1 MPHSDSKPNIEDTL
15 HSFWGFRSLRDFQ
28 KGPVEDLIAGRDVIA
43 LLPTGG
49 GKSLCFQLPSLV
61 RGGLCIVISPL
72 IALMEDQTNQLKLI
86 GARAAFIS
94 GNLGKDGIDR
104 VLENAR
110 VGGLEFLYMSPE
122 RLKDP
127 MFIARAD
134 KLDVRTIA
142 IDEAHCI
149 SQWGH
154 DFRPEFRNI
163 QTLKQ
168 HYPNAA
174 IGAYTATATNEVLH
188 DIASQLGLEKASLH
202 KASMRRPNLSYEVST
217 WGDTEAEILQ
227 FAQSTTPHESGLV
240 YVKTRNEADRWAKR
254 LTSIGLNATS
264 FHAGLEPNVKQKRQ
278 RDWISNKIAVMACTS
293 AFGMGIDKP
302 DVRWIIHVGAP
313 SNLESYIQESGR
325 AGRDGKP
332 ARCLL
337 FQGDQERLKA
347 EENIHAQ
354 FPSRDIIC
362 DIYQALANQGRVA
375 IGDTPNEPT
384 EFDLKM
390 TVQNKPYSTVQVL
403 SSLKILE
410 RAQLISLKDKKRSK
424 LGRLRWLGG
433 HNRILNESNHPNE
446 VVADWLMRT
455 LTDDSPF
462 NTSAKQIG
470 NELGLGEKVV
480 AMALSTLDAQGRI
493 EWSPNPTEYQIV
505 WPTARI
511 AASKVVLPSHIYT
524 DRIKSAEEKWRSMQ
538 SYISSEGCRAEYLD
552 GYFDNSNKTH
562 FENCGVCDACTWD
575 KNTIKERLSQLIKKS
590 GKQGVDAF
598 TLIRSFSPGHRAGIS
613 ILLRE
618 KLNKQ
623 EIRTKGTT
631 VYRIS

>member
-1 MPHSDSKPNIEDTL
+1 MPHSDSKPNIQDTL
-15 HSFWGFRSLRDFQ
+15 QSYWGFRSLRDFQ

-49 GKSLCFQLPSLV
+49 GKSLCFQLPSLM

-72 IALMEDQTNQLKLI
+72 IALMEDQTNQLKLL

-163 QTLKQ
+163 NTLKEL
-168 HYPNAA
+168 YPKAVM
-174 IGAYTATATNEVLH
+174 GAYTATATKEVLN
-188 DIASQLGLEKASLH
+188 DIAQQLSLKDAVIH

-227 FAQSTTPHESGLV
+227 FAQSVNHNESGLV
-240 YVKTRNEADRWAKR
+240 YVKTRNQADKWAER
-254 LTSIGLNATS
+254 LTSIGLKATS
-264 FHAGLEPNVKQKRQ
+264 FHAGLEPRIKQKRQ
-278 RDWISNKIAVMACTS
+278 RDWISNKVPIMACTS

-332 ARCLL
+332 SRCLL
-337 FQGDQERLKA
+337 FQGDKEREKA
-347 EENIHAQ
+347 EETLNFQ
-354 FPSRDIIC
+354 FPSKKIIC
-362 DIYQALANQGRVA
+362 DIYQTLANQGRVA
-375 IGDTPNEPT
+375 IGDTPTSPT
-384 EFDLKM
+384 EFDLKL
-390 TVQNKPYSTVQVL
+390 TIQNTSYSRMQIL
-403 SSLKILE
+403 SSLKLLE
-410 RAQLISLKDKKRSK
+410 RALLISLIDKKRSK
-424 LGRLRWLGG
+424 LGTLKWLGG
-433 HNRILNESNHPNE
+433 RSRILNENTHSNE
-446 VVADWLMRT
+446 IVADWLMRT
-455 LTDDSPF
+455 CADDSPF
-462 NTSAKQIG
+462 FTSAKNIG
-470 NELGLGEKVV
+470 NEVGIAEKVV
-480 AMALSTLDAQGRI
+480 EMSLRALDAQGRI
-493 EWSPNPTEYQIV
+493 EWSPKPAEFEIA

-511 AASKVVLPSHIYT
+511 SASKVVLPANIYT
-524 DRIKSAEEKWRSMQ
+524 DRIKSAEEKWLSIQ

-552 GYFDNSNKTH
+552 DYFDNSSKKH
-562 FENCGVCDACTWD
+562 VESCEVCDACTWD
-575 KNTIKERLSQLIKKS
+575 KKAIKSSLLDLLREAGAEGI
-590 GKQGVDAF
+590 DAF
-598 TLIRSFSPGHRAGIS
+598 TLIRSYPLGHRAGIS
-613 ILLRE
+613 TLLRE
-618 KLNKQ
+618 QLNNQQIK
-623 EIRTKGTT
+623 TKGTT
-631 VYRIS
+631 VFCIS